1 MIRLGILSFAH
12 LHAHS
17 YAANIGALAGCELV
31 AIYDDDSERGRTAA
45 KQYGTDFVSSLEHLF
60 HHNLDGIIIC
70 SENTNHRE
78 HVEAA
83 AGEVGYI
90 LCEKPLATTLEDAQ
104 AMLTVCK
111 QTNTHLQ
118 LAFPVRFSPPIER
131 LAQVVRTDG
140 LGDLLAATCTNH
152 GQMPPGWFRDVTLS
166 GGGAVMDHTV
176 HIIDALR
183 WMTGAEVSEVYAT
196 IRERLM
202 HPDVAIDDAGLL
214 SLVMEG
220 GVLSRPL
227 YVSLDASWSRPKSY
241 PTWGDVTIELV
252 GSEDT
257 LWVDA
262 FAQHAT
268 IHNNQAGAQ
277 QAYWGSNMDGRL
289 IADFCEAIRQQR
301 PPSVTGEDGLK
312 ALEVALAA
320 YRSAR
325 EHTLIALQHR
335 TSQH

>member
-12 LHAHS
+12 MHAHS
-17 YAANIGALAGCELV
+17 YAANINALPQCELATV
-31 AIYDDDSERGRTAA
+31 YDDDIERGQQVAE
-45 KQYGTDFVSSLEHLF
+45 QYGTTYADSLEHFF

-70 SENTNHRE
+70 SENTNHRQ

-131 LAQVVRTDG
+131 LAQVVRTGG

-152 GQMPPGWFRDVTLS
+152 GQMPPGWFRDVALS

-183 WMTGAEVSEVYAT
+183 WMTGAEVSDVYAT
-196 IRERLM
+196 IRQRLM

-227 YVSLDASWSRPKSY
+227 QVSLDASWSRPASY

-252 GSEDT
+252 GSEGT

-262 FAQHAT
+262 FKQHAT
-268 IHNNQAGAQ
+268 IYRNAHHPQ
-277 QAYWGSNMDGRL
+277 QAYWGSDMDGRL
-289 IADFCEAIRQQR
+289 ITNFCEAITQQR
-301 PPSVTGEDGLK
+301 PPSITGEDGLK

-320 YRSAR
+320 YRSAQ
-325 EHTLIALQHR
+325 TNVIINL
-335 TSQH
+335 